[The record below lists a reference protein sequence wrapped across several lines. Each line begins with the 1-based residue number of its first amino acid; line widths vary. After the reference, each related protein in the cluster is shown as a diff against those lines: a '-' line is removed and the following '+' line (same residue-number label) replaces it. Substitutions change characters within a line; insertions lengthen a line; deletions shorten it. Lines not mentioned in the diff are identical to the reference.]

1 MRWTA
6 LYAQKNIGLHALA
19 KHAGTTTDELCAR
32 YNGQKLENGLDK
44 GELFKNSLSG
54 SYNAKQVI
62 YLYTTC
68 NLPHHKDTRT
78 PVQYATDLI
87 IGWLSEDAII
97 TALNNR
103 GCFATGIGTDRE
115 RNFLKDDQ
123 ITHLADIETPTQL
136 IEVVFDYTNHWVT
149 HNKLDLRDNKMSIAA
164 TNGTLSLPSGP
175 VKNPSPSPSTSEGFT
190 SRATPITRPYTFT
203 EEISDKRITPHYH
216 TKKTP
221 LYNNHPRC

>member
-6 LYAQKNIGLHALA
+6 LYAQKNIGLLALA
-19 KHAGTTTDELCAR
+19 KQAGTTADELCAR

-44 GELFKNSLSG
+44 GELFKNALSG

-68 NLPHHKDTRT
+68 NLPHHRDTRT

-87 IGWLSEDAII
+87 IGWLSEDAVL

-103 GCFATGIGTDRE
+103 GCFAAGIGSDRD
-115 RNFLKDDQ
+115 RNFLTDEQ

-136 IEVVFDYTNHWVT
+136 VEVVFDYTNHWVT
-149 HNKLDLRDNKMSIAA
+149 HNKLDLRDNKKDHLETHNITLLGIAPRA
-164 TNGTLSLPSGP
+164 NKAFVLADYQNFTYGDIPAYGKKGWTLQN
-175 VKNPSPSPSTSEGFT
+175 VKD
-190 SRATPITRPYTFT
+190 RLVTFD
-203 EEISDKRITPHYH
+203 EAMQ
-216 TKKTP
+216 
-221 LYNNHPRC
+221 CF